1 MKVTI
6 NSIIVIA
13 IIVLLTTRQCD
24 QWLPC
29 GQDHNMPS
37 SYKIE
42 YSFGDKLVY
51 QNSSLEKIEY
61 SLSYFMSGDYLVSQT
76 GESSSGCY
84 GEYEFEYIGI
94 CPRNVDTCIVDA
106 SGTIINYSED
116 IPTIDCPNCLKIYK
130 KMNGGPIDEDD
141 ATMDKPI
148 IQWKDK
154 WESKVKNYDT
164 LVTEIFLNKTQ
175 YYKVYLFET
184 EFEDEGKIIVEIY
197 FNYKKGFV
205 GYKTE
210 EGEVWNLLIDAE

>member
-76 GESSSGCY
+76 GESASGCY
-84 GEYEFEYIGI
+84 AYYEFEIIGI
-94 CPRNVDTCIVDA
+94 CPIDVNSCTEYEIDTIYTT
-106 SGTIINYSED
+106 GNR
-116 IPTIDCPNCLKIYK
+116 PRQIDCPNCLSIYK
-130 KMNGGPIDEDD
+130 IMDTRPIND
-141 ATMDKPI
+141 ANRRISDPI
-148 IQWKDK
+148 IQWKDS
-154 WESKVKNYDT
+154 WECYLGNNSNTHAQIELNDIKYYD
-164 LVTEIFLNKTQ
+164 
-175 YYKVYLFET
+175 VYAFNT